1 MDTTKV
7 STRGQVVIPKELR
20 KSYHWDVGQELD
32 VIDTGNGL
40 LLKARPS
47 RKATSWND
55 VVGCLGHLAKGK
67 PVPTDE
73 DMRAAVRDMAARRY
87 RRSHEK

>member
-1 MDTTKV
+1 METTKV

-32 VIDTGNGL
+32 VIDTGDGL

-47 RKATSWND
+47 REATLWND
-55 VVGCLGHLAKGK
+55 VVGCLAHLAKGK
-67 PVPTDE
+67 PVATD
-73 DMRAAVRDMAARRY
+73 DDIQAAVRNMAAKRY
-87 RRSHEK
+87 RRSQEK